1 MKIFGGSSSGSG
13 QSTQPAAVHKL
24 TRRSSGMGELAR
36 TLSSQEGLCILDLGS
51 TSPANIR
58 YFTERGHKSYSED
71 VLLTSIDPTLVL
83 RDEKG
88 DPILQE
94 GNVVLDEKRFLAE
107 NLVYPSA
114 IFDVVY
120 CWNLA
125 DYMDESLVKPVI
137 ARLWSVMKPGALLL
151 AFFHTRDAGPDAP
164 CYRYH
169 ILDNDTLEM
178 QPIVANPEMGR
189 AQSPTG
195 RDLRVRKTNFRLQ
208 RVFNNRHI
216 ENLFRD
222 FASIKFFL
230 AR

>member
-1 MKIFGGSSSGSG
+1 MASVTNNVMKLFRGSSTTERSASMVTA
-13 QSTQPAAVHKL
+13 QRQM
-24 TRRSSGMGELAR
+24 RRSSGMAELAR
-36 TLSSQEGLCILDLGS
+36 SLGSREGLCILDLGS

-58 YFTERGHKSYSED
+58 YFTERGHKSYRED

-125 DYMDESLVKPVI
+125 
-137 ARLWSVMKPGALLL
+137 
-151 AFFHTRDAGPDAP
+151 
-164 CYRYH
+164 
-169 ILDNDTLEM
+169 
-178 QPIVANPEMGR
+178 
-189 AQSPTG
+189 
-195 RDLRVRKTNFRLQ
+195 
-208 RVFNNRHI
+208 
-216 ENLFRD
+216 
-222 FASIKFFL
+222 
-230 AR
+230 